1 MGLFGLVF
9 LSFRMP
15 YPMESEA
22 AKRIANECWK
32 SGTAAVSKQ
41 NFDYAVEQFSTA
53 ARLVPENLVYRQT
66 LRGAEYAMYKNNGTG
81 ARMAGAKLMGI
92 RSRVKKARGKEDW
105 KTMNEEA
112 EKGLVIN
119 PWDAQLEAW
128 VGEACKNM
136 EIPDV
141 AIFAYSNAVKL
152 DKENVALLKA
162 LATLHLERRNYDEAG
177 RLYEKCYQLDPLD
190 SEARSMQTR
199 IQTMKTMD
207 RGGYEDAENTRDVK
221 AGQTAY
227 DFDKKSKKS
236 SDDAIGPGD
245 DPESDLKRQIR
256 KNPDSYEGY
265 QKLGDFYRKKKRLD
279 ECIQMYKQ
287 AFEKSGEDED
297 IREQM
302 EDVQLEKL
310 RNAAEDAKGAAGKN
324 PEDEELKEK
333 RDNLVKK
340 LLKSEI
346 QVFSH
351 RLKRH
356 PQDSRLKYELGKRYM
371 RIKQYKES
379 IKLFQQAVVD
389 NRLET
394 ECYVFLGDCFLKENQ
409 IPLAKRQYEKA
420 VPNLNS
426 QDQEDQ
432 FKHAHYWL
440 GRIAQD
446 KGEREEAENHYQEIL
461 AVDYG
466 YRDVEKRLREL
477 GEASTSS

>member
-1 MGLFGLVF
+1 MD
-9 LSFRMP
+9 P
-15 YPMESEA
+15 EQ

-66 LRGAEYAMYKNNGTG
+66 LRGAEYSMYKNNGTG

-92 RSRVKKARGKEDW
+92 RSRVKKAKNKEDW

-112 EKGLVIN
+112 EKGLQIN

-128 VGEACKNM
+128 VGEACANM
-136 EIPDV
+136 DIPDV
-141 AIFAYSNAVKL
+141 AIFAYSNAVKIDNDNIPFL
-152 DKENVALLKA
+152 RA
-162 LATLHLERRNYDEAG
+162 LATLHLDRRNYDESG
-177 RLYEKCYQLDPLD
+177 RLWERIHKLDEHD
-190 SEARSMQTR
+190 SEARAMQNR
-199 IQTMKTMD
+199 IHTMKTMD
-207 RGGYEDAENTRDVK
+207 RGGYDEAENTRDVK

-227 DFDKKSKKS
+227 DFDRKSQS
-236 SDDAIGPGD
+236 SQQEVIGPGD

-256 KNPDSYEGY
+256 KNPDSYEPY
-265 QKLGDFYRKKKRLD
+265 QKLGDFYKKKKRLD
-279 ECIQMYKQ
+279 DCIEMYKQ
-287 AFEKSGEDED
+287 AHEKSGGNDD

-310 RNAAEDAKGAAGKN
+310 RNQAEDAKEAAKDN
-324 PEDEELKEK
+324 PDDDEAKKK
-333 RDNLVKK
+333 RDELTKK

-346 QVFSH
+346 HIFSN

-356 PQDSRLKYELGKRYM
+356 TQDSRLKYELGKRYM
-371 RIKQYKES
+371 HDRVKHYKDA

-394 ECYVFLGDCFLKENQ
+394 ECYVLMGECFLKEKQ
-409 IPLAKRQYEKA
+409 IPLAKRQFEKA
-420 VPNLNS
+420 LPNLNP
-426 QDQEDQ
+426 QDNEEM
-432 FKHAHYWL
+432 FKEAHYAL
-440 GRIAQD
+440 GRISQN
-446 KGEREEAENHYQEIL
+446 KGDREAAENHYQEIL

-477 GEASTSS
+477 GEEDPGI